1 MLPEPSCASIS
12 GRGQQGWSLPSPA
25 KRWADR
31 MLIQISSKFL
41 KLVVFWNPQDLLLLM
56 DTQIFKIDA
65 SWAEK
70 LTKTRVS
77 FLLTPSVDWWTG
89 NRNFHMIVILVT
101 HILTANNKDMRR
113 SQITHFRCLPIANFI
128 SNFCNCSK
136 ILFGLLKRPTN
147 SNFNIWMRLGGGGH
161 NTWGCWLASQAWCDT
176 GLSL

>member
-1 MLPEPSCASIS
+1 
-12 GRGQQGWSLPSPA
+12 
-25 KRWADR
+25 

-56 DTQIFKIDA
+56 GTQIFKIDA

-101 HILTANNKDMRR
+101 HILTANNKDMQR

-128 SNFCNCSK
+128 SNFCNCAK

-147 SNFNIWMRLGGGGH
+147 SNFNI
-161 NTWGCWLASQAWCDT
+161 
-176 GLSL
+176 